1 MTLIEAYKI
10 GKRRLQEKNVPSASF
25 DAMCLFEHCFRMDR
39 QRLLLDGLQVAE
51 EKKIHTYFSMIEQR
65 ANRRPLQYI
74 LGQWE
79 FNGISFQVGEGV
91 LVPREDT
98 EVLVEE
104 CLKRIQGIENPV
116 VFDLCG
122 GSGAVAISIA
132 KKREDAK
139 IFCIE
144 LSEKAYAYLLKNI
157 MYHRIK
163 NIEAIQKDVLTSA
176 VDLKGRVIDAI
187 VSNPP
192 YIPTKEIKSLQE
204 EVQHE
209 PTMALDGG
217 ADGLVFYRAII
228 EHWLPL
234 LNPGG
239 SLSVEIGIN
248 QSESVKSMF
257 LEAKMGKI
265 CILKDMNG
273 IDRVISGIKKED

>member
-1 MTLIEAYKI
+1 MTLIEVYKI
-10 GKRRLQEKNVPSASF
+10 GKQRLQEKKVPSASF
-25 DAMCLFEHCFRMDR
+25 DAMCLFEHCFRIDR
-39 QRLLLDGLQVAE
+39 QGLLLDGLQVAE

-104 CLKRIQGIENPV
+104 CLKKIQGIENPV

-144 LSEKAYAYLLKNI
+144 LSEKAYTYLLKNI
-157 MYHRIK
+157 TYHHIK
-163 NIEAIQKDVLTSA
+163 NIEAIQKDVLMSP
-176 VDLKGRVIDAI
+176 VDLKGQAIDAI

-204 EVQHE
+204 EVQYE

-217 ADGLVFYRAII
+217 IDGLIFYRAII
-228 EHWLPL
+228 DHWLPL

-239 SLSVEIGIN
+239 SLAVEIGID
-248 QSESVKSMF
+248 QSASVKNMF
-257 LEAKMGKI
+257 SEI
-265 CILKDMNG
+265 
-273 IDRVISGIKKED
+273 